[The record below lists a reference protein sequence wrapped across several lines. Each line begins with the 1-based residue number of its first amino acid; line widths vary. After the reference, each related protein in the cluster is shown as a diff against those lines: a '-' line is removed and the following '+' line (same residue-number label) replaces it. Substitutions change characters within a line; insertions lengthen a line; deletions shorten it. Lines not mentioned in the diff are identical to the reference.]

1 MNHEATRV
9 ARGVLTGL
17 LALLAVSVSSAFA
30 AGGKLVIADA
40 FPPTAG
46 WAMETDDSFTLTK
59 AGCLEGLAR
68 LDFDGALV
76 PALATGWEQVSPT
89 EWDVTIREGVKF
101 QNGESFDAAAVAG
114 ALNHVLAADAPARAF
129 SPKVVA
135 SVAATGDMTVRITTP
150 KPSVLLPHRL
160 AAPNTGIL
168 APAAYAGEQI
178 DPMGTCT
185 GPFRIV
191 EYLPEQALR
200 LERNPDYWGGDV
212 RLQEAEFR
220 FIPDGGVRAT
230 QVQTG
235 EAHIS
240 RIIPVSTLE
249 KMNTVEGV
257 DVMAIETA
265 RTNGLYF
272 NNERAPFDNVN
283 ARRAV
288 QSAIDAEAIAATIY
302 EGSARAAVGSVRA
315 ERTVGA
321 GRRDRRGVRPRTHA
335 KSLLAEAGIDAG
347 ALNLS
352 LLAYTERAEL
362 PDLAAVIQAQLQ
374 QIGVKAEI
382 RTSNWGGIEKDLY
395 AGNFDLFL
403 MSRNHLTDVADP
415 IAFLTADYTCEGGFN
430 VSNYCEPSVDAMLDA
445 ARSNADPA
453 ARNAA
458 YAEVAA
464 KLQDEAVTAFL
475 VHVQHIEAV
484 SEEVQNYRIHPLG
497 HYLLE
502 PDLGL
507 AE

>member
-1 MNHEATRV
+1 MNQESSRF
-9 ARGVLTGL
+9 ARGILTGL
-17 LALLAVSVSSAFA
+17 LAVLVASVGPAFA
-30 AGGKLVIADA
+30 AGGKLIVADA

-46 WAMETDDSFTLTK
+46 WGMETDDTFILTK
-59 AGCLEGLAR
+59 VGCLEGLAR
-68 LDFDGALV
+68 LDFEGALV

-89 EWDVTIREGVKF
+89 EWDVSVREGVQF
-101 QNGESFDAAAVAG
+101 QNGEALDAAAVAG
-114 ALNHVLAADAPARAF
+114 ALNHVLSADAPPRAF

-150 KPSVLLPHRL
+150 SPSVLLPHRL
-160 AAPNTGIL
+160 ASPNTGIL
-168 APAAYAGEQI
+168 APAAYAGERI

-185 GPFRIV
+185 GPFIIV
-191 EYLPEQALR
+191 EDVPEQALR
-200 LERNPDYWGGDV
+200 LERNADYWGGDV

-240 RIIPVSTLE
+240 RVIPVSALE
-249 KMNTVEGV
+249 KMETVEGV
-257 DVMAIETA
+257 NVMAIETA

-272 NNERAPFDNVN
+272 NNERPPFDNVN

-288 QSAIDAEAIAATIY
+288 QSTIDAEAIAATIY
-302 EGSARAAVGSVRA
+302 EGSARAAVGPFAPNEPWAPAGASVA
-315 ERTVGA
+315 AYDPER
-321 GRRDRRGVRPRTHA
+321 A
-335 KSLLAEAGIDAG
+335 KSLLADGGIDAG

-352 LLAYTERAEL
+352 LLTYTERAEL
-362 PDLAAVIQAQLQ
+362 PDLAAVVQAQLQ
-374 QIGVKAEI
+374 QIGVKSEI
-382 RTSNWGGIEKDLY
+382 RTSNWGGVENDLY
-395 AGNFDLFL
+395 SGNFDMFL
-403 MSRNHLTDVADP
+403 MSRNHLIDVADP

-430 VSNYCEPSVDAMLDA
+430 VSNYCDPSVDAMLDA

-453 ARNAA
+453 ARNAT

-484 SEEVQNYRIHPLG
+484 SEEVENYRIHPLQ
-497 HYLLE
+497 HYLLVPE
-502 PDLGL
+502 LGL

>member
-1 MNHEATRV
+1 MNHEASRIS
-9 ARGVLTGL
+9 RGILTGL
-17 LALLAVSVSSAFA
+17 LAVLVASVGPAYA

-46 WAMETDDSFTLTK
+46 WAMETDDTFTLTK
-59 AGCLEGLAR
+59 VGCLEGLAR
-68 LDFDGALV
+68 LDFEGALV

-101 QNGESFDAAAVAG
+101 QNGEPLDAAAVAG
-114 ALNHVLAADAPARAF
+114 ALNHVLSAAAPARAF

-150 KPSVLLPHRL
+150 APSVLLPHRL
-160 AAPNTGIL
+160 ASPNTGIL

-191 EYLPEQALR
+191 EHLPEQALR
-200 LERNPDYWGGDV
+200 LERNADYWGGDV
-212 RLQEAEFR
+212 RLEEAEFR

-240 RIIPVSTLE
+240 RVVPVSALE
-249 KMNTVEGV
+249 KMKTVEGV
-257 DVMAIETA
+257 NVMAIETA

-302 EGSARAAVGSVRA
+302 EGSARAAVGPFAPNEPWAPAGATVA
-315 ERTVGA
+315 AYDPER
-321 GRRDRRGVRPRTHA
+321 A
-335 KSLLAEAGIDAG
+335 KSLLAEGGIDAG

-362 PDLAAVIQAQLQ
+362 PDVAAVIQAQLQ

-403 MSRNHLTDVADP
+403 MSRNHLIDVADP

-430 VSNYCEPSVDAMLDA
+430 VSNYCDPSVDAVLDA
-445 ARSNADPA
+445 ARSNPDPA

-484 SEEVQNYRIHPLG
+484 SEEVESYRIHPLQ
-497 HYLLE
+497 HYLLVPE
-502 PDLGL
+502 LGL

>member
-1 MNHEATRV
+1 MNHQATGI
-9 ARGVLTGL
+9 ARGVLAGL
-17 LALLAVSVSSAFA
+17 LALLAASANSAFA

-76 PALATGWEQVSPT
+76 PALATGWEQASPT
-89 EWDVTIREGVKF
+89 EWDVTIREDVKF
-101 QNGESFDAAAVAG
+101 QNGEALDAAAVAG

-150 KPSVLLPHRL
+150 TPSVLLPHRL
-160 AAPNTGIL
+160 ASPNTGIL

-191 EYLPEQALR
+191 EHLPEQSLR

-240 RIIPVSTLE
+240 RVIPVSALE
-249 KMNTVEGV
+249 KLKTVAGV
-257 DVMAIETA
+257 NVVAIETA
-265 RTNGLYF
+265 RTNGLYL
-272 NNERAPFDNVN
+272 NNERPPFDNAN

-288 QSAIDAEAIAATIY
+288 QSAVDVEAIADTIY
-302 EGSARAAVGSVRA
+302 EGSARPAVGPFAPNEPWAPAGASVA
-315 ERTVGA
+315 AYDPER
-321 GRRDRRGVRPRTHA
+321 A

-347 ALNLS
+347 QLNLS

-403 MSRNHLTDVADP
+403 MSRNHLTDIADP

-430 VSNYCEPSVDAMLDA
+430 VSNFCDPSIDA
-445 ARSNADPA
+445 ALGEARSSADPA

-458 YAEVAA
+458 YGQVAA
-464 KLQDEAVTAFL
+464 QLQDDAVTVFL
-475 VHVQHIEAV
+475 VHVQHIEAI
-484 SEEVQNYRIHPLG
+484 SEQVADYRIHPLG
-497 HYLLE
+497 HYLLV
-502 PDLGL
+502 PGLGL
-507 AE
+507 AQ